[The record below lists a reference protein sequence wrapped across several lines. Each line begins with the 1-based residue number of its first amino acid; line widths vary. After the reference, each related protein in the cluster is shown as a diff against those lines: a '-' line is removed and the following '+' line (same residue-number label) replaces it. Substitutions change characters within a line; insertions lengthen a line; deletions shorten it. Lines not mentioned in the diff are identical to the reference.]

1 MNLTTGLMIAQL
13 LLNIVIA
20 VAGWIAL
27 RRKATAEEIGKLR
40 ASLEEMS
47 KTQNETSK
55 SQAVSC
61 GNHISRTTSL
71 EVQLKNAPTHNDLGE
86 IHERINTVKSSV
98 DHMSGVLQAF
108 VPQLKMVI
116 DHHMQGGSK

>member
-13 LLNIVIA
+13 LLNIIIA
-20 VAGWIAL
+20 GAGWIAL

-40 ASLEEMS
+40 ASLEEM
-47 KTQNETSK
+47 QRG
-55 SQAVSC
+55 QAVNC
-61 GNHISRTTSL
+61 GQHVARTGAL
-71 EVQLKNAPTHNDLGE
+71 EVQIKAVPTHSDLGD
-86 IHERINTVKSSV
+86 IHERINGVKSSV

-116 DHHMQGGSK
+116 DHHMQGGKK